1 MGYFP
6 LFNNC
11 QLLLLLLTGWSPISL
26 VTVSDSLLFFFIY
39 VTLSFSSSM
48 CLSLFLHVDFFFLIH
63 SFRNWRFSFIQQLS
77 TSPLPFNRMKPY
89 FTSET
94 LSSSSSMRLSP
105 LLLHLCDSLLFFIYV
120 SLFYFIYVSFSSSS
134 SMFFFI
140 CVFECWAFSFVSSLF
155 GWFISLPKVLTV
167 SLKSISLILLQRSL
181 GER

>member
-94 LSSSSSMRLSP
+94 LSSSSSSMRLSP
-105 LLLHLCDSLLFFIYV
+105 LLLHLCDSLLFFFIYV
-120 SLFYFIYVSFSSSS
+120 SLFFFIYIFLHMCVWMLSF
-134 SMFFFI
+134 
-140 CVFECWAFSFVSSLF
+140 
-155 GWFISLPKVLTV
+155 
-167 SLKSISLILLQRSL
+167 
-181 GER
+181 